1 MEKGSQ
7 GTALGLGSGG
17 PKPTG
22 EGRFLNVGLTSHLF
36 YDVKNRRT
44 DETMKPP
51 HGERELG

>member
-22 EGRFLNVGLTSHLF
+22 EGRFLNVGRLYGTTSKIVF
-36 YDVKNRRT
+36 VN
-44 DETMKPP
+44 PP